1 MTLLVVEKR
10 KRVVYV
16 ASDSRYSVMSSQKNN
31 PNLLHT
37 DSGPKIFRLPTKIVG
52 PNHQDQSGPDELYRS
67 AIGLAF
73 AGSADFFATFKARLE
88 WVLEYIQIVPSEKK
102 YSDVITEVVFNTYE
116 KLYEETSM
124 IYEDT
129 CVLFFITDN
138 ITHELNVYSISVEIN
153 DNCDIFVCKKRITD
167 VYSFYGSGESK
178 AADLYEIMKLHMP
191 SNIFQFTKKVIR
203 ECEKIGDSDVG
214 GDMQAGRLDANG
226 FEVVGIQ
233 DYDEEDPFHFG
244 FKYCFGGMRM
254 HGEDDPNTGINVT
267 RSFFEIYNGSEKHIL
282 ATKNVDDVMKLYSK
296 TI

>member
-10 KRVVYV
+10 ERIVYV
-16 ASDSRYSVMSSQKNN
+16 ASDSRYSVMSSQRNN

-52 PNHQDQSGPDELYRS
+52 PNHQDQREPDVLYQGS
-67 AIGLAF
+67 IGLAF
-73 AGSADFFATFKARLE
+73 AGCADFFATMKARLE
-88 WVLEYIQIVPSEKK
+88 WVLEYIQIVPSGKK
-102 YSDVITEVVFNTYE
+102 YSDIITEVVFNTYE

-138 ITHELNVYSISVEIN
+138 ITHELNAYSISVEID
-153 DNCDIFVCKKRITD
+153 DNCDIFVRKKKITD

-178 AADLYEIMKLHMP
+178 AADLYEIMKQHMP
-191 SNIFQFTKKVIR
+191 SNIFQFTKKVIS
-203 ECEKIGDSDVG
+203 ECEKTGDSDVG
-214 GDMQAGRLDANG
+214 GDMQAGRLDVNG

-233 DYDEEDPFHFG
+233 DYDEENLLHFG

-254 HGEDDPNTGINVT
+254 HGEDDLNAGINVT
-267 RSFFEIYNGSEKHIL
+267 RSFFEIYNDAEKQIA
-282 ATKNVDDVMKLYSK
+282 ATRNVDDVMQLYMK